1 MESCKAV
8 STPAEPNDKP
18 NDNSPLL
25 SEADHA
31 TYRRIIGKAMYG
43 CSVRPD
49 LSYVVKELARKLAAP
64 T

>member
-1 MESCKAV
+1 MESCRAA

-18 NDNSPLL
+18 NDNSSLL
-25 SEADHA
+25 GEANHA
-31 TYRRIIGKAMYG
+31 TYRRVIGKTMYG